1 MSLSAEELSMDLL
14 ERVLSR
20 LGLAERPVPTFDGL
34 QTLYAAWCRKVPFD
48 NVRKLIHLHSH
59 APGPLP
65 GDDPAE
71 FLEAWLT
78 YGTGGTCWAGNGALH
93 AVLVSLGFGATRG
106 MGTMHAAPEAP
117 PTHGTVLVTCD
128 ETCYMVD
135 ASILHSAPLPLHES
149 APTGVA
155 HPVWGVHCT
164 KRAGTWCIR
173 WRPLHQPEGLDCRL
187 QYLHVSRETFRE
199 RHEQSRAWSPFN
211 YEVYARAIRGETMVG
226 VAHGQ
231 RVAFDSVGGVS
242 HTPLG
247 GEDRLRVFIDE
258 LGMHEEIVHQL
269 PLDTPTPPPPWS
281 RTAQAAAVG
290 SPGLGFPSSEHRNRT
305 TPCS

>member
-1 MSLSAEELSMDLL
+1 MSLPTEALSMDVL
-14 ERVLSR
+14 EQVLSR
-20 LGLAERPVPTFDGL
+20 LGLADRPAPTLNGL

-71 FLEAWLT
+71 FLTAWLA

-93 AVLVSLGFGATRG
+93 AVLVSLGFDAMRG
-106 MGTMHAAPEAP
+106 MGTMRADPEAP
-117 PTHGTVLVTCD
+117 PTHGTVVVACEGTRYL
-128 ETCYMVD
+128 VD
-135 ASILHSAPLPLHES
+135 ASILHGAPLPLHES

-155 HPVWGVHCT
+155 HPAWGVHCRT
-164 KRAGTWCIR
+164 RDGAWHIR
-173 WRPLHQPEGLDCRL
+173 WRPVHQPDGLDCRL
-187 QYLHVSRETFRE
+187 QYLHVRRETFRE

-211 YEVYARAIRGETMVG
+211 YEVYARAIRGETVMG

-231 RVAFDSVGGVS
+231 RVAFDGAGGMS

-247 GEDRLRVFIDE
+247 GDHRLRVFVDE
-258 LGMHEEIVHQL
+258 LGMQEEIVRRL
-269 PLDTPTPPPPWS
+269 PPDTPTPPPPGS
-281 RTAQAAAVG
+281 RTAPAAA
-290 SPGLGFPSSEHRNRT
+290 PDHRG
-305 TPCS
+305 

>member
-1 MSLSAEELSMDLL
+1 MSLPTEALSMELL
-14 ERVLSR
+14 EQVLSR
-20 LGLAERPVPTFDGL
+20 LGLADRPAPTLDGL

-65 GDDPAE
+65 GDDPSE

-93 AVLVSLGFGATRG
+93 AVLVSLGFRATLG

-117 PTHGTVLVTCD
+117 PTHGTVLVTW
-128 ETCYMVD
+128 EGTWYVVD
-135 ASILHSAPLPLHES
+135 ASILHGAPLSLHES
-149 APTGVA
+149 RPTGVA

-164 KRAGTWCIR
+164 KRDGAWFIR

-199 RHEQSRAWSPFN
+199 RHEQSRTWSPFN
-211 YEVYARAIRGETMVG
+211 YEVYARAIRGETVVG
-226 VAHGQ
+226 VVRGQ
-231 RVAFDSVGGVS
+231 RVAFDSAGGVR

-247 GEDRLRVFIDE
+247 GDDCLRVLVEE
-258 LGMHEEIVHQL
+258 LGMKEEIVRRL
-269 PLDTPTPPPPWS
+269 PLDAPTPPPPWS
-281 RTAQAAAVG
+281 RTAQAAA
-290 SPGLGFPSSEHRNRT
+290 PDHRG
-305 TPCS
+305 

>member
-1 MSLSAEELSMDLL
+1 MSLPTEALSMDVL

-20 LGLAERPVPTFDGL
+20 LELAERPAPTLDGL

-65 GDDPAE
+65 GDDPSE

-93 AVLVSLGFGATRG
+93 AVLVSLGFDAIRG

-117 PTHGTVLVTCD
+117 STHGTVLVTWG
-128 ETCYMVD
+128 TWYVVD
-135 ASILHSAPLPLHES
+135 ASIMHGAPLPLHES
-149 APTGVA
+149 EPTGVT

-164 KRAGTWCIR
+164 KRDGTWFIR
-173 WRPLHQPEGLDCRL
+173 WRPLHQPEGIDCRL
-187 QYLHVSRETFRE
+187 QYLHVSRETFRA

-211 YEVYARAIRGETMVG
+211 YAVYARTIRGETMVG

-231 RVAFDSVGGVS
+231 RVAFDSAGGVS
-242 HTPLG
+242 HTPMNG
-247 GEDRLRVFIDE
+247 DDRLRVFVDE
-258 LGMHEEIVHQL
+258 LGMHEGIVQQL
-269 PLDTPTPPPPWS
+269 PPDWPIPPPPWS
-281 RTAQAAAVG
+281 RTAQEAAVDHQG
-290 SPGLGFPSSEHRNRT
+290 
-305 TPCS
+305 

>member
-1 MSLSAEELSMDLL
+1 MSLPTEALSMDLL

-20 LGLAERPVPTFDGL
+20 LGLAERPAPTLDGL

-65 GDDPAE
+65 GDDPSE
-71 FLEAWLT
+71 FLDAWLA

-93 AVLVSLGFGATRG
+93 AVLVSLGFDATRG

-117 PTHGTVLVTCD
+117 PTHGTVLVTCE
-128 ETCYMVD
+128 ETCYVVD
-135 ASILHSAPLPLHES
+135 ASILHGTPLPLHES

-164 KRAGTWCIR
+164 KRDGTWFIR

-199 RHEQSRAWSPFN
+199 RHEHSRAWSPFN

-231 RVAFDSVGGVS
+231 RVAFDSAGGVS

-247 GEDRLRVFIDE
+247 GDDRLRVFIDE

-281 RTAQAAAVG
+281 RTAQAAAVD
-290 SPGLGFPSSEHRNRT
+290 HRG
-305 TPCS
+305 